1 MKKKGLIICLLC
13 ILGACKKQPETYLIE
28 ATITGMKDSTTV
40 ILLNTNTFEI
50 LDSTRIINNKF
61 AFKGSVT
68 EPTEVGMSIYN
79 IGFGFWLENK
89 KFKINSSKKELL
101 EDRNSFKNQITWSET
116 NKIAFRYDS
125 LLKPLNERSSKAY
138 MKLRENLISEE
149 EYQKHTDSI
158 DQISLQFLLENPNNY
173 FTLSRILAY
182 KNVLKKEQLKEY
194 FSLFSTELK
203 SSSYG
208 KLLDDY
214 IHIKPVKEGDNFAD
228 IIGNNLKEEEVKL
241 SDYKGKVILLDFWAG
256 WCPPCI
262 KQIKEEFPVIIEK
275 YKNENFQIVSF
286 SFDFDKKMWKDANA
300 KLNIDW
306 PDFSNLTMMQNSA
319 VAMSYSISQIPTS
332 FIIGADGKILKR
344 VEYDDDLEKELDKV
358 FAQKE

>member
-1 MKKKGLIICLLC
+1 MKKQGLIICLLC

-28 ATITGMKDSTTV
+28 ATIKGMKDSTV
-40 ILLNTNTFEI
+40 VMLFNSNTYKI
-50 LDSTRIINNKF
+50 IDSTYVVDDTF
-61 AFKGSVT
+61 TFKGSVT
-68 EPTEVGMSIYN
+68 EPTEVGMNIYN
-79 IGFGFWLENK
+79 IGFWLENK

-101 EDRNSFKNQITWSET
+101 EDKNSFKNQITWSET
-116 NKIAFRYDS
+116 NKIALRYDE
-125 LLKPLNERSSKAY
+125 LLKPVWDRQRKAY
-138 MKLRENLISEE
+138 IKLTEKVISEE
-149 EYQKHTDSI
+149 EFKKYSDSSFNTSI
-158 DQISLQFLLENPNNY
+158 KFFFENPNNY
-173 FTLSRILAY
+173 FSLSNIINY
-182 KNVLKKEQLKEY
+182 KSGLKKEKLEKYFNQLPI
-194 FSLFSTELK
+194 ELK
-203 SSSYG
+203 NSSYG

-214 IHIKPVKEGDNFAD
+214 IHIKPVKEGDSFAD
-228 IIGNNLKEEEVKL
+228 IIGKNLKEEEVKL